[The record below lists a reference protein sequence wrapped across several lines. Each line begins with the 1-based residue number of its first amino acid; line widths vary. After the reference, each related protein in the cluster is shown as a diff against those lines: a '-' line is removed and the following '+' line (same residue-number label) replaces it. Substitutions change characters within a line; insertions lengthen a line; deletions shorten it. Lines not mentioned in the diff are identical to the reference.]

1 MRIKETWYD
10 AGLDETWEKL
20 KDGGA
25 WIKGVGWLASLGVVF
40 WFVYIYLLGVLNGGD
55 PNSWLP

>member
-10 AGLDETWEKL
+10 AGLDETWEKF
-20 KDGGA
+20 KDGT
-25 WIKGVGWLASLGVVF
+25 WIKYVGWLAIVGVAY
-40 WFVYIYLLGVLNGGD
+40 WFVYIYLLGVLTGGD